1 MSDKRDSQRQ
11 KVYDA
16 EKAHSHYKEA
26 IEVGPDGWR
35 MRAEIFEDGTPIP
48 SVKEVQD
55 YVDKVTRSRW
65 FKARWPRYA
74 YSKGK
79 MVMTYGGKFIK
90 QPHGIVVLDGRRRRS
105 AYGSSN
111 GSIAMPRWSRSEL
124 VILHEIAHVV
134 TGSSRKIRAH
144 GRYYCSNFLAL
155 IRHELGTEAADEM
168 KQLFK
173 EHRVRYVR
181 PKALKVRKKR
191 AR

>member
-1 MSDKRDSQRQ
+1 MSKRDSQRQ

-16 EKAHSHYKEA
+16 ERAHSHFKKA

-35 MRAEIFEDGTPIP
+35 LDRAVEFEDGTPIP
-48 SVKEVQD
+48 DVHEVQD

-74 YSKGK
+74 YSKSK
-79 MVMTYGGKFIK
+79 MVMTYSGKFVK

-105 AYGSSN
+105 AFGSSN
-111 GSIAMPRWSRSEL
+111 GSISMPRWSRFEL

-134 TGSSRKIRAH
+134 TGSSRKVRFH
-144 GRYYCSNFLAL
+144 GRHYCSTFLAL
-155 IRHELGTEAADEM
+155 IRHELGAEAADEM
-168 KQLFK
+168 KRLFK
-173 EHRVRYVR
+173 DKRVKYIR